1 MESFARRMER
11 RYYHPHPQEGRSQ
24 ELYQLPHT
32 RYPPMRYEPYII
44 VGRGN
49 RRLSL
54 WIQTKEQVFSRP
66 DIHNLRQL
74 LEKYWEFNKDVQQLF
89 MDFRQ
94 AYDTIIR
101 DSVWIANKG
110 IQEIFTLTKLC
121 ISITRCR
128 VKVRIFSHQWIET
141 RRRTVAP
148 TL

>member
-1 MESFARRMER
+1 MEMESFARRM
-11 RYYHPHPQEGRSQ
+11 EGRSQ

-32 RYPPMRYEPYII
+32 RYSPMCYEPYTI
-44 VGRGN
+44 VCTGN
-49 RRLSL
+49 RRISL
-54 WIQTKEQVFSRP
+54 WIQTKGQVISRP

-101 DSVWIANKG
+101 DSVWIENKG

-121 ISITRCR
+121 IRITRCR
-128 VKVRIFSHQWIET
+128 VKLRIFSHQWI
-141 RRRTVAP
+141 